1 MKQKIQFAAILL
13 CLALVGASCEK
24 RDPEFFD
31 EGANGAYFDY
41 STGAE
46 YNKEL
51 NFSDH
56 IVGNPDTVSL
66 MLKVKLL
73 GYLMEEGRTLS
84 VKTKAIEG
92 YELADVIIDEV
103 VFADNEYEKDIEVKV
118 VRPKEENVTYGVCVY
133 LDGSGDLGLGINGK
147 EEVQLL
153 VTESYE
159 KPSVWASHMETLL
172 GAWSREKHIFLARH
186 TGDNHFY
193 EKLYDSGK
201 GGHDFNGILALNV
214 SAVNALL
221 TEKDLIA
228 GEPKD
233 EITLAVDLPI
243 VQFDYYPAYTEPYF
257 WSNPKLKEE
266 LGNFKADKLTRLG
279 ARLGGTRVKELMELC
294 ETYTGGS
301 GELKTALRALNKILV
316 PEMLDEY
323 NRNAQNGLTL
333 ADYDPQSIVKLGTSD
348 YTDVDIPFWWEDP
361 KGLGTAD
368 VVKKYFGEYERK
380 KYLFLIKEVAKV
392 EDADTFIAAS
402 IFPFVYDV
410 EAGTY
415 SWDATPVGPN
425 QLAGEE
431 RLKECYRIIKA
442 ANDKRNTKYDIPVV
456 EL

>member
-1 MKQKIQFAAILL
+1 MKKNIQIAFSLL
-13 CLALVGASCEK
+13 CFALVWTACEK

-41 STGAE
+41 ETAAE
-46 YNKEL
+46 YDKTL

-66 MLKVKLL
+66 MLRVRLL
-73 GYLMEEGRTLS
+73 GYLMEEGRSLA
-84 VKTKAIEG
+84 VKTKPIEG

-103 VFADNEYEKDIEVKV
+103 VFSNKEYEKDIEVKV
-118 VRPKEENVTYGVCVY
+118 VRPQVEDVLYGVCVY
-133 LDGSGDLGLGINGK
+133 LDGSGDIGPGINGK
-147 EEVQLL
+147 EEVQVF

-159 KPSVWASHMETLL
+159 KPVAWFSHMESLL
-172 GAWSREKHIFLARH
+172 GAWSREKHIFLARI
-186 TGDNHFY
+186 TEDNHFY
-193 EKLYDSGK
+193 EKLYDDSQ
-201 GGHDFNGILALNV
+201 GGHIFADILDLNV

-221 TEKDLIA
+221 ASEDSIDGELKDSIA
-228 GEPKD
+228 
-233 EITLAVDLPI
+233 LAIDFPI
-243 VQFDYYPAYTEPYF
+243 LQRDYAPAYTEPYF
-257 WSNPKLKEE
+257 WGNLKED

-279 ARLGGTRVKELMELC
+279 GRLGGTRVKELIELC
-294 ETYTGGS
+294 GAYDGGN
-301 GELKTALRALNKILV
+301 GELKTALKALNKELV

-333 ADYDPQSIVKLGTSD
+333 ADYDPQSIVKLGTAD
-348 YTDVDIPFWWEDP
+348 YTNVPQPFWWEDP
-361 KGLGTAD
+361 EGLGTAD

-380 KYLFLIKEVAKV
+380 KYLFMIKEVAKV

-402 IFPFVYDV
+402 LFPFVYDV

-431 RLKECYRIIKA
+431 RIKECYRIIKA
-442 ANDKRNTKYDIPVV
+442 ANDKRYSKFDIPEV